1 MKKDNYIYTD
11 MALELRDIA
20 LKETEAECIS
30 GVESDEYDVFDM
42 HITWVK
48 ITNKNG
54 EQALGKP
61 IGNYITMESAALRE
75 GDIDAHENAIKA
87 MVDIIGKIHNLKEG
101 QTVLVIGLGNQS
113 VSPDALGPK
122 VVSKLLIT
130 RHIKEHLP
138 DALCDSVRPVAA
150 LSPGVMGI
158 TGVETFETV
167 AGLVDR
173 IKPDLIIAI
182 DALASRSTSRI
193 NSTIQIADTGISP
206 GGGVGNKRK
215 NLSKE
220 TLGVKVISIGVPT
233 VVDAATLANDTIDK
247 IIDDMAAKYD
257 VHSPFYMTFKNLC
270 IEEKYKMIVEMLGPY
285 GGNMFVT
292 PKNVDSVIERLS
304 NIIAN
309 ALNIALHQGLS
320 KDDIN
325 RYVY

>member
-1 MKKDNYIYTD
+1 MKNNYIYTD
-11 MALELRDIA
+11 MAVELRDIA
-20 LKETEAECIS
+20 LKEAAAQEIR
-30 GVESDEYDVFDM
+30 GVISDEYDIFDM
-42 HITWVK
+42 HVTWVK
-48 ITNKNG
+48 ITNENG

-61 IGNYITMESAALRE
+61 IGNYITIQSAALRE
-75 GDIDAHENAIKA
+75 GDIDAHENAIRA
-87 MVDIIGKIHNLKEG
+87 MVDIIGKIHNLEQG
-101 QTVLVIGLGNQS
+101 QTALVIGLGNEN

-130 RHIKEHLP
+130 RHIKENLP
-138 DALCDSVRPVAA
+138 DALCDNVRPVAA

-167 AGLVDR
+167 AGLVER
-173 IKPDLIIAI
+173 IKPDLVIAI
-182 DALASRSTSRI
+182 DALASRSAERI

-215 NLSKE
+215 SLCEE

-233 VVDAATLANDTIDK
+233 VVDAATLASDTIDRV
-247 IIDDMAAKYD
+247 IDDMIETCD
-257 VHSPFYMTFKNLC
+257 SDNLFYSMLKGLSGD
-270 IEEKYKMIVEMLGPY
+270 EKYAMIVEMLGPY

-292 PKNVDSVIERLS
+292 PKNVDSVIDRLS

-309 ALNIALHQGLS
+309 ALNIALHPGLS

>member
-1 MKKDNYIYTD
+1 MKKGNYIYTD

-30 GVESDEYDVFDM
+30 GVVSDEYDAFDM
-42 HITWVK
+42 NVTWVK

-54 EQALGKP
+54 ERALGKS
-61 IGNYITMESAALRE
+61 IGNYITMESKALRE

-87 MVDIIGKIHNLKEG
+87 MVDIIGKIHNLENG
-101 QTVLVIGLGNQS
+101 QTTLVIGLGNQS

-130 RHIKEHLP
+130 RHIKENLP
-138 DALCDSVRPVAA
+138 DVLCDNVRPVAA
-150 LSPGVMGI
+150 LAPGVMGI

-173 IKPDLIIAI
+173 IKPDLVIAI
-182 DALASRSTSRI
+182 DALASRSTDRI

-215 NLSKE
+215 SLSQE

-247 IIDDMAAKYD
+247 IIDDMAAKCD
-257 VHSPFYMTFKNLC
+257 ESSPLYRTFQNLC

-292 PKNVDSVIERLS
+292 PKNVDAVIDRLS

-309 ALNIALHQGLS
+309 ALNIALHPGLS